1 MRDVEPREAR
11 EWAQGQRGDATGFH
25 AQSAAAADAQ
35 ALQIAQY
42 IAMFHR
48 EFMRLARRRRRAAR
62 RAKSIEMREESS
74 GSSDEVRRCPLKAM
88 PANTTSDQGCHVFA
102 PLTHATGDQVPC
114 DADVPLPRGA

>member
-11 EWAQGQRGDATGFH
+11 TWAQGRRGDATGFD
-25 AQSAAAADAQ
+25 AQSAAAADAH

-42 IAMFHR
+42 IAMFQR
-48 EFMRLARRRRRAAR
+48 EFLRLARRRRRAAR

-88 PANTTSDQGCHVFA
+88 PAIATSDPGGHAFA

-114 DADVPLPRGA
+114 DADVTLPRGA